1 MINME
6 ASRISSDDKVIYT
19 DKTPKSLFEYYL
31 NHYTEKDVQTIVE
44 NLKMDFETWDKTYN
58 FYKTSKTIEQLS
70 SDAISIVYEDASG
83 NCFIY
88 SFATKKIYPYV
99 SNEEPYVIADNA
111 LTIKEFLE
119 FSKRDFEA
127 LLRTPYG
134 KKYVTEASVVTE
146 GIKEFF
152 GYGKAYRIYLS
163 DMKTKPTNPVTDE
176 HTLACAEPVYTYF
189 KGEPITRKQFSQLAD
204 RKIWTL
210 ETYENKKLGGRDAF
224 RCMPAKKE
232 ALIESE
238 DHLSLHQIYKKV
250 GQQTDNIFIILSRVW
265 DLRKVNKN
273 LPELKKYVAKYKGLE
288 KSLNGIFE
296 IADVDKH
303 RQALYIY
310 AAMGNAFQFC
320 SINTASFYR
329 GMVGKYANTGVST
342 VFIASEFVHCLETVI
357 NILVKGQPK
366 YGWVAEWHLRCTKE
380 DFFADPRYVTG
391 NIELFYGGFGRHY
404 VNFEPS
410 LPPEEKN
417 TKRKFGL
424 AGNKLYE
431 YLVGVP
437 EDVHLQDIIKERYSV
452 IDYDYSETQYNPAIL
467 EELIKEDAITPELL
481 ESVLTVVTERSTT
494 RDWAHKLRDGIEAVA
509 KTANAAKRAAATVVG
524 PITQKI
530 GKALDE
536 LDESRSNSVR
546 EAIITD
552 STAAKLSRLFKE
564 SLGVTALAY
573 FAFGPT
579 KAIITYLVTRFFKTD
594 DEKERKII
602 IRELE
607 TELKLT
613 REKIEDAKSD
623 NDRSKKYELMRIESK
638 LEDELARVKYKS

>member
-176 HTLACAEPVYTYF
+176 HTLACAEPVYSYF

-210 ETYENKKLGGRDAF
+210 ETYENKKLGGRDSF
-224 RCMPAKKE
+224 RCMNAKKE

-238 DHLSLHQIYKKV
+238 DYLSLHQIYKKV

-303 RQALYIY
+303 KQAFYIY
-310 AAMGNAFQFC
+310 AAM
-320 SINTASFYR
+320 
-329 GMVGKYANTGVST
+329 
-342 VFIASEFVHCLETVI
+342 
-357 NILVKGQPK
+357 
-366 YGWVAEWHLRCTKE
+366 
-380 DFFADPRYVTG
+380 
-391 NIELFYGGFGRHY
+391 
-404 VNFEPS
+404 
-410 LPPEEKN
+410 
-417 TKRKFGL
+417 
-424 AGNKLYE
+424 
-431 YLVGVP
+431 
-437 EDVHLQDIIKERYSV
+437 
-452 IDYDYSETQYNPAIL
+452 
-467 EELIKEDAITPELL
+467 
-481 ESVLTVVTERSTT
+481 
-494 RDWAHKLRDGIEAVA
+494 
-509 KTANAAKRAAATVVG
+509 
-524 PITQKI
+524 
-530 GKALDE
+530 
-536 LDESRSNSVR
+536 
-546 EAIITD
+546 
-552 STAAKLSRLFKE
+552 
-564 SLGVTALAY
+564 
-573 FAFGPT
+573 
-579 KAIITYLVTRFFKTD
+579 
-594 DEKERKII
+594 
-602 IRELE
+602 
-607 TELKLT
+607 
-613 REKIEDAKSD
+613 
-623 NDRSKKYELMRIESK
+623 
-638 LEDELARVKYKS
+638 